1 MSRGKKLRWF
11 NKVVLPTV
19 LLASAAGY
27 GGWWYLT
34 RSPEAAPRYET
45 AVVSRGDI
53 TQTVTATGQL
63 NPVVKVEIG
72 SQISGI
78 IQKLLVDFNSPVK
91 IGQLLAQLEPSTYEA
106 NLIQAEGNLASA
118 KAALELAQVNADR
131 AKALQADK
139 LNAKA
144 EYDKAVADLHQAD
157 ANVKINEGALK
168 KAQVD
173 LARCTILA
181 PIDGIVISR
190 DVNVG
195 QTVAASLSAPKLFVI
210 ANDLSK
216 MQIEA
221 DVAEA
226 DIGMVEV
233 GQDVEFNVDAYP
245 GQPFHGK
252 VMQIRNAPK
261 ADQNVVT
268 YDTVIEVQNP
278 GLKLKP
284 GMTANVSIVVARRE
298 NAFKIANGVFRFRPP
313 KSGEAK
319 KAAAAGAAENAGK
332 SITKSGSRT
341 PKKDKRKAERTV
353 YVLPANISSTNRL
366 VSVAAEPVK
375 IKTGITD
382 GSSTEILEGLQEGD
396 EVIMNII
403 APAKSTFSQAASI
416 LTGRKR

>member
-1 MSRGKKLRWF
+1 MSREKKRRWF

-19 LLASAAGY
+19 LLTSATGY

-157 ANVKINEGALK
+157 ANVKINEGA
-168 KAQVD
+168 
-173 LARCTILA
+173 
-181 PIDGIVISR
+181 
-190 DVNVG
+190 
-195 QTVAASLSAPKLFVI
+195 
-210 ANDLSK
+210 
-216 MQIEA
+216 
-221 DVAEA
+221 
-226 DIGMVEV
+226 
-233 GQDVEFNVDAYP
+233 
-245 GQPFHGK
+245 
-252 VMQIRNAPK
+252 
-261 ADQNVVT
+261 
-268 YDTVIEVQNP
+268 
-278 GLKLKP
+278 
-284 GMTANVSIVVARRE
+284 
-298 NAFKIANGVFRFRPP
+298 
-313 KSGEAK
+313 
-319 KAAAAGAAENAGK
+319 
-332 SITKSGSRT
+332 
-341 PKKDKRKAERTV
+341 
-353 YVLPANISSTNRL
+353 
-366 VSVAAEPVK
+366 
-375 IKTGITD
+375 
-382 GSSTEILEGLQEGD
+382 
-396 EVIMNII
+396 
-403 APAKSTFSQAASI
+403 
-416 LTGRKR
+416 